1 MFTILLSILLPLL
14 YFSSL
19 ITPVHAD
26 DFNIIGDSNFNQ
38 YRQAT
43 TISIDTLPSTTQDS
57 YNISYDTNLVSGYS
71 TQEVLEQLTIE
82 DITDM
87 NYWRRVPDIAD
98 SVSGPPGT
106 KIGISYFFY
115 NQAGHEVEV
124 SKVVIPFSKENR
136 EEGNWLNVALVNDPL
151 PVQRSI
157 SMLWDNRNLTKSG
170 LLKEYIGP
178 GVLGDS
184 VRGSLILDS
193 VTISDPIKI
202 LDVQSD
208 VVGNTVE
215 MSVAVKN
222 GGNEV
227 LENLT
232 FEHLTFSQNFT
243 ILPSQEIQLEYIL
256 EGVEDLGHFQ
266 IENPNEQTECAIQG
280 IKKYQWVQTKGIT
293 VLAYRED
300 GGGWVMGSYL
310 IPEQESFCITRI
322 PYTLTSS
329 FLGYANIQVDDNMI
343 EEEQEPSQEDPE
355 GQGKEKEQIEEPL
368 EEQEPLEELVVDDK
382 QGDVLGVTEE
392 EESENNFVLPKTGV
406 IY

>member
-43 TISIDTLPSTTQDS
+43 TVSIDTLPSTTQDS
-57 YNISYDTNLVSGYS
+57 YNISYDTELISGYS
-71 TQEVLEQLTIE
+71 TQEVFEQLTIE

-87 NYWRRVPDIAD
+87 NYWKRIPDIAD
-98 SVSGPPGT
+98 NVSGPPGT
-106 KIGISYFFY
+106 KIDIGYFFY
-115 NQAGHEVEV
+115 NQAGHQVEV
-124 SKVVIPFSKENR
+124 SKVVIPFSKEDP
-136 EEGNWLNVALVNDPL
+136 EEGNWLNVVLVNDPL

-178 GVLGDS
+178 GVLEENL
-184 VRGSLILDS
+184 RGSTILDTL
-193 VTISDPIKI
+193 TISNPIQVS
-202 LDVQSD
+202 DVQSE
-208 VVGNTVE
+208 VVGNVVE
-215 MSVAVKN
+215 MRITIEN
-222 GGNEV
+222 LGNEV
-227 LENLT
+227 LGNLH
-232 FEHLTFSQNFT
+232 FEHLTFSHNFT
-243 ILPSQEIQLEYIL
+243 ILPSQEIQLEYVL
-256 EGVEDLGHFQ
+256 EEVEDLGHFQ
-266 IENPNEQTECAIQG
+266 IENPNEQRECAIQG
-280 IKKYQWVQTKGIT
+280 IAKYQWIQTKGIT

-300 GGGWVMGSYL
+300 RGGWVMGSYL

-322 PYTLTSS
+322 PYTLTSP
-329 FLGYANIQVDDNMI
+329 FLGYANTQVDDNMI
-343 EEEQEPSQEDPE
+343 EEEEEPLQEDPE
-355 GQGKEKEQIEEPL
+355 GQGKETEQKEEPL
-368 EEQEPLEELVVDDK
+368 NEEESLEELVVDDK